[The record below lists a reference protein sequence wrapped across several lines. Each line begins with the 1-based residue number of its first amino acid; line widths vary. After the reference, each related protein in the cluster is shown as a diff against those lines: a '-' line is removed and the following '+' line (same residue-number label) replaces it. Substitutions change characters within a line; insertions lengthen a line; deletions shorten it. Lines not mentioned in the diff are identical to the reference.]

1 MYNLL
6 IAGGAALV
14 AYAVGALAV
23 SWVAGF
29 VPALLV
35 FVGAWF
41 FLARRTGRQVEVIA
55 KAAMA
60 HMQEGRLPAARDT
73 LRSALPLGRWQLLVE
88 SQLHGQIGAID
99 YLEACSLVM
108 QRQVSA
114 SKPKFEEARA
124 SLSKSWSRDWRSRT
138 LLACVQH
145 RAGEVD
151 AAVAT
156 MKAAESSG
164 SGESI
169 FWAVFAYVLN
179 EAKRREEALQVLGR
193 ALSALPKNAGLLAVQ
208 EAMSNRKRPDFKI
221 FGEAWYQ
228 FFPDQIPQEVLI
240 EQARAAGK
248 LPQQAA
254 NRSMMTWPQPR
265 R

>member
-6 IAGGAALV
+6 IAAGGAVL
-14 AYAVGALAV
+14 AYAAGALAV

-35 FVGAWF
+35 FAGAWF
-41 FLARRTGRQVEVIA
+41 FLARRTGKQVEAFA

-60 HMQEGRLPAARDT
+60 QLQEGRFDAARDT

-88 SQLHGQIGAID
+88 SQLYGQIGAID
-99 YLEACSLVM
+99 YLQACSLLM
-108 QRQVSA
+108 QRQVTA
-114 SKPKFEEARA
+114 SKPHFADAGTALAR
-124 SLSKSWSRDWRSRT
+124 SWSRDWRSRT
-138 LLACVQH
+138 MLACVHH
-145 RAGEVD
+145 RANQTD
-151 AAVAT
+151 QAVAV

-164 SGESI
+164 SGEAI
-169 FWAVFAYVLN
+169 FWAVYAFVLN
-179 EAKRREEALQVLGR
+179 EAKRRDEALQVVARGR
-193 ALSALPKNAGLLAVQ
+193 TSLPKHAGLVSVQ
-208 EAMSNRKRPDFKI
+208 EALSNRKRPDFKV
-221 FGEAWYQ
+221 FGEPWYQ

-248 LPQQAA
+248 LPAAAA
-254 NRSMMTWPQPR
+254 NRSMKTWPQPR

>member
-6 IAGGAALV
+6 IAAAAALV
-14 AYAVGALAV
+14 AYGLGTWAV

-29 VPALLV
+29 VPALLAL
-35 FVGAWF
+35 VGVWF
-41 FLARRTGRQVEVIA
+41 FLARRTGKQVEAIA

-60 HMQEGRLPAARDT
+60 HLQEGRMSVARDT
-73 LRSALPLGRWQLLVE
+73 LRSALPLGRWQVLVE
-88 SQLHGQIGAID
+88 AQLHGQIGAID
-99 YLEACSLVM
+99 YLEACSMLM

-114 SKPKFEEARA
+114 SKPKFEEAKVA
-124 SLSKSWSRDWRSRT
+124 LAKSWSRDWRSRT
-138 LLACVQH
+138 MLACVHH
-145 RAGEVD
+145 RANETD
-151 AAVAT
+151 QAVAVL
-156 MKAAESSG
+156 KAVESSG

-169 FWAVFAYVLN
+169 FWAVYVLVLN
-179 EAKRREEALQVLGR
+179 EAKRRDEALQVVARGL
-193 ALSALPKNAGLLAVQ
+193 ASLPKNAGLLALQ
-208 EAMSNRKRPDFKI
+208 EAMSNRRRPDFKV
-221 FGEAWYQ
+221 FGDAWYQ

-254 NRSMMTWPQPR
+254 NRSMKTWPQPR